1 MTARPS
7 NRGFL
12 AFNFRFAAIRSVP
25 IKSDP
30 RPTHCFYVFHQ
41 WFYPAVFQDHIR
53 KIEVGILRSTAILC
67 RPRQLVMP
75 SKLVVAKKRTC
86 CAAIRYGAREVC
98 VGSG

>member
-1 MTARPS
+1 MTAHPS
-7 NRGFL
+7 NR
-12 AFNFRFAAIRSVP
+12 AFFAFKLRFAASCSTP
-25 IKSDP
+25 TKFDP

-53 KIEVGILRSTAILC
+53 KIEVGIFRSTAILC

-86 CAAIRYGAREVC
+86 CAAIRYGAREA
-98 VGSG
+98 